1 MIIEKEFWTGIAFFL
16 ALVVVLAVVTVVYT
30 GKVQDISRVAEM
42 IGGAGT
48 PAKED

>member
-1 MIIEKEFWTGIAFFL
+1 MIIEKGFWAGIAFFL
-16 ALVVVLAVVTVVYT
+16 ALVVVLAVGTVVYT
-30 GKVQDISRVAEM
+30 GKVQDISWVAGM